1 MNAVRKFK
9 NLMSILMLY
18 ASNIIVPSDRNVVV
32 ISRMSR
38 SNEKRITGKTYL
50 RLPAPEIN

>member
-18 ASNIIVPSDRNVVV
+18 ASNIIVPSDRNVIV
-32 ISRMSR
+32 IEQMSGN
-38 SNEKRITGKTYL
+38 SGKRITGKTYL
-50 RLPAPEIN
+50 KLPAPERN